1 MLRWTTQVDLPQKQV
16 MQKRI
21 MRAIERAN
29 QGWLNSVGYLV
40 AMTAKK
46 SIKSSRRT
54 SRPGS
59 PPTTK
64 RGALRR
70 AIRYRVTSDREAVLI
85 GPTYS
90 KVGEVGAAH
99 EYGGKYKGQI
109 YPERP
114 FMGPALDEVLPQLSR
129 RYNIS

>member
-1 MLRWTTQVDLPQKQV
+1 MLRWKTQVKSDLRQQ
-16 MQKRI
+16 RI
-21 MRAIERAN
+21 TRAIERAN

-46 SIKSSRRT
+46 SIKRSKKA

-99 EYGGKYKGQI
+99 EHGERYKGQV

-129 RYNIS
+129 RYDIS